1 MALELRLE
9 GDILEIKETICGWTG
24 TRISFWYCDIRNWVV
39 SSHGKKGDKPDRPM
53 TDGQIAWVKRHYL
66 PKIGK

>member
-9 GDILEIKETICGWTG
+9 GDILEIKETICGWAG
-24 TRISFWYCDIRNWVV
+24 TRISFWYYNIRNWTV

-53 TDGQIAWVKRHYL
+53 DEGQIAWVQKHYL
-66 PKIGK
+66 PKVGK